1 MQNQPIQSER
11 VYILKR
17 SKTKHPRFHLCFV
30 NFRSHIQFQ
39 PYTVL
44 QASLFPSL
52 MFFPCAERGKKP
64 RRYQLPRLL
73 AGQPPRKDMLSNQ
86 AEIKTRNKEER
97 ESRPDGKRH
106 TIGWQTPHRGEA
118 YASGGRQA
126 RDGIDSQFSQHQQL
140 FASIRAHIP
149 IIFINF
155 AIHINRIGNKVAALA
170 LPNHRRL

>member
-44 QASLFPSL
+44 QTSLFPSL

-73 AGQPPRKDMLSNQ
+73 AGQPPRKDMLSYQ

-97 ESRPDGKRH
+97 ESRPDGERH
-106 TIGWQTPHRGEA
+106 IAGWLCRPV
-118 YASGGRQA
+118 GRQA

-140 FASIRAHIP
+140 FASIRANIP

-155 AIHINRIGNKVAALA
+155 AIHINRIDNKVAALA

>member
-52 MFFPCAERGKKP
+52 MFSPVLKGAKNREDTSFPDFLPGRHQGKTCCQI
-64 RRYQLPRLL
+64 RRKSRQ
-73 AGQPPRKDMLSNQ
+73 
-86 AEIKTRNKEER
+86 ENKEER
-97 ESRPDGKRH
+97 ESRPDSKRH
-106 TIGWQTPHRGEA
+106 IAGWLCRPV
-118 YASGGRQA
+118 GRQA